1 MRRKIINLGRFKLPI
16 LVALLFV
23 VATSPPAAAQGG
35 CTSTHRVRAGDTLTR
50 IARSCDTTVN
60 ALQAANGLSGDLIFV
75 GQVLQIPGGSANS
88 STAAS
93 PSTCTSPITVR
104 AGDTLTRIALRCGT
118 TVQALQTAN
127 GIKGDLIYV
136 GQQLLLP
143 GSVTQAS
150 PESAAQ
156 LPKVVIVVVDGWRYE
171 DTYGDATHRNIPRI
185 WNDLRPLGTWH
196 ARFYNFGLTTTAPG
210 HAAIL
215 GGVWQPIPNDG
226 SGRPTHPTLFEYF
239 RQQTGAPAE
248 DTALVFTGTLAGKAA
263 HWAYSTAAGYGP
275 ELGALPYNIVGA
287 DFDDL
292 AVLDVA
298 RAALVQHPRLVM
310 IAFPAVDEW
319 AHTGNF
325 DAYLRAIRT
334 VDGAIWQLW
343 NALQADPFYAAQT
356 TLFVTNDHGRRL
368 DDFTTHGD
376 MSESEQHVTLLT
388 LGPRTPAGVT
398 VSSLHT
404 LRDIAPTVGQLMGF
418 STSLAE
424 GDVMWDLI
432 SQ

>member
-1 MRRKIINLGRFKLPI
+1 MREKLINLGRFNLSI
-16 LVALLFV
+16 FVALLLV
-23 VATSPPAAAQGG
+23 VASAPPAAAQGE
-35 CTSTHRVRAGDTLTR
+35 CSSIYQVRAGDTLTR
-50 IARSCDTTVN
+50 IARSCATTVN
-60 ALQAANGLSGDLIFV
+60 ALQAANGLTGDLIFV
-75 GQVLQIPGGSANS
+75 GQVLQIPGGSAIS
-88 STAAS
+88 STATSPSACAS
-93 PSTCTSPITVR
+93 PFTVR
-104 AGDTLTRIALRCGT
+104 AGDTLTRIALRCAT
-118 TVQALQTAN
+118 TVQAIQIAN

-143 GSVTQAS
+143 GITAQAS
-150 PESAAQ
+150 PESAAH
-156 LPKVVIVVVDGWRYE
+156 LSKVVIVVVDGWRYE
-171 DTYGDATHRNIPRI
+171 DTYGDSTHQNIPRI
-185 WNDLRPLGTWH
+185 WNDLRTLGTWH
-196 ARFYNFGLTTTAPG
+196 TRIYNFGLTSTAPG

-239 RQQTGAPAE
+239 RQQTGALPI

-263 HWAYSTAAGYGP
+263 HWAYSTAAGYGS
-275 ELGALPYNIVGA
+275 EFGALSYNILGA

-292 AVLDVA
+292 AVLNVA
-298 RAALVQHPRLVM
+298 RAALAQHPRLVM

-334 VDGAIWQLW
+334 MDGVIWQLW

-368 DDFTTHGD
+368 DDFTTHGGT
-376 MSESEQHVTLLT
+376 SESEQHVTLLT
-388 LGPRTPAGVT
+388 LGPRTPADVT

-418 STSLAE
+418 STPFAE